1 MAEDKIRAAE
11 ISVNDLF
18 GDKYL
23 FEVPD
28 YQRPFVWEKEN
39 FEQLFDDIRIEIDKN
54 QEQYQSKFTNYE
66 PYFLGS
72 IVLYQKELRSNG
84 YGKYEIIDGRQ
95 RLVSLAILMAVIR
108 DLAISVKNQKA
119 KDTMQKK
126 IYQEENEYEGTQA
139 SVRIEV
145 KDSEKEFFKKYILTA
160 EGISQILT
168 SSSNAQG
175 EILATASQP
184 KNPKDLA
191 RNLKKLRQ
199 KLNRSENH
207 MLDAIEVFWGRF
219 HNIHDAV
226 DEDLLNRYISY
237 LLQKVIVVAVK
248 TDSLESAFRLFKTL
262 NKRGVE
268 IGSADILKS
277 ENLSTIQGEERGE
290 YADKWEE
297 IEEETVSETDIKL
310 ETLINFIRIIE
321 IPGRQEREVFQD
333 FEDKFFSKYPSK
345 KGKFFIDYLD
355 EVKTIYEENIEG
367 GKISIEDSVKKVYYY
382 NLIAVMRKFI
392 IFNDW
397 MATVI
402 QFVRKFGDDLA
413 LYEFLKKLEKAIFLD
428 WLTSTTQERRVARVY
443 QLIKI
448 IAESST
454 PYEVIDHSILNDE
467 IKAKRSDFDQAIDDI
482 NFYNRGSK
490 KLSKYTLLRLD
501 MERVDNRNKKIDYDG
516 EISVEHI
523 LPENPDDQYW
533 LTRFSEN
540 ERIEWTDRLGNLTL
554 LDGRKNSKAAN
565 KPFPDKKTYFFQRRQ
580 GSKNL
585 VQRNSFE
592 LTNELDTHSEWTTAT
607 LKERHERLKSEAVI
621 IWMK

>member
-1 MAEDKIRAAE
+1 MAEEKIRAAE
-11 ISVNDLF
+11 IVINDLF

-39 FEQLFDDIRIEIDKN
+39 FEQLFDDIKSEIDKN
-54 QEQYQSKFTNYE
+54 QEQYNKNLPNYE
-66 PYFLGS
+66 SYFLGS
-72 IVLYQKELRSNG
+72 IVLYQKELRSSG

-108 DLAISVKNQKA
+108 DLAFSVNNQKA

-126 IYQEENEYEGTQA
+126 ICQEENEYEGTQA
-139 SVRIEV
+139 SVRIAV
-145 KDSEKEFFKKYILTA
+145 KENEKEFFKKYILTSD
-160 EGISQILT
+160 GFSQIRK
-168 SSSNAQG
+168 G
-175 EILATASQP
+175 
-184 KNPKDLA
+184 KDLEKS
-191 RNLKKLRQ
+191 LKRLRQ

-219 HNIHDAV
+219 HNSENIL
-226 DEDLLNRYISY
+226 DEDLLSRYIQY

-277 ENLSTIQGEERGE
+277 ENISTIQEFERSE
-290 YADKWEE
+290 YAEKWED
-297 IEEETVSETDIKL
+297 IEEEISLETGIKL

-321 IPGRQEREVFQD
+321 IPGRQQREVFQD
-333 FEDKFFSKYPSK
+333 FEDKFFSKDPSR
-345 KGKFFIDYLD
+345 KGKIFIDYLD
-355 EVKTIYEENIEG
+355 AVKNIYTENIENG
-367 GKISIEDSVKKVYYY
+367 ELSTEESTKKIYYY
-382 NLIAVMRKFI
+382 NLMSIMRKFV

-397 MATVI
+397 MATI
-402 QFVRKFGDDLA
+402 IHFVRKFGDDLA
-413 LYEFLKKLEKAIFLD
+413 LFEFLTKLEKTIFLD
-428 WLTSTTQERRVARVY
+428 WLTGSTQERRVARVY
-443 QLIKI
+443 QIIKI
-448 IAESST
+448 VSESNL
-454 PYEVIDHSILNDE
+454 PEEVINHSVLNDE
-467 IKAKRSDFDQAIDDI
+467 IKARRVEFEQAIDDI

-490 KLSKYTLLRLD
+490 KLSKYILLRLD
-501 MERVDNRNKKIDYDG
+501 MERIDNRNKKVDYDG

-523 LPENPDDQYW
+523 LPENPENSYW
-533 LTRFSEN
+533 STGFSEN
-540 ERIEWTDRLGNLTL
+540 DLIEWTDRLGNLTL

-565 KPFPDKKTYFFQRRQ
+565 KPFPEKKIYFFQRRR

-592 LTNELDTHSEWTTAT
+592 LTNELDAYSEWTMET
-607 LKERHERLKSEAVI
+607 LKQRHEKLKREAFL
-621 IWMK
+621 IWMR